1 MFVFPQICSFLRG
14 ATVEWLDKQKVPFA
28 LKGRGWVGFDNQTS
42 YYHKVG
48 YLHICLTFLY
58 RIIDLMLLSRNFYFH
73 RCGT

>member
-48 YLHICLTFLY
+48 
-58 RIIDLMLLSRNFYFH
+58 
-73 RCGT
+73 